1 MAEQEQAAATGAAE
15 AEAIDLGDYMEHLE
29 KDFRVKKDDS
39 ERLQAL
45 VRNLALAAQARSETT
60 AISSN
65 AIKSVKSL
73 IAGIDK
79 MLTEQMNEVLH
90 APEVREI
97 EGTWRGLW
105 YLVNNTET
113 DQKLKIRVINISK
126 TELADTLEDFEG
138 QMWDQSPVFRKV
150 YTDEYSM
157 FGGEPFGC
165 LVGGYE
171 FSNHPKDVGL
181 LRNLSGICASAHT
194 PFIAAAS
201 PRLFRMDSW
210 QELPNPQDLQQIVSN
225 PAYASWQSLRE
236 SEDARYIGL
245 TMPRVLARLPYGAET
260 VPVKGFAFEEEVQGD
275 HEKYTW
281 MNAAFPMGVN
291 INRSH
296 KLFGWGT
303 QIRGVENGGAVLNLP
318 VHTFPTDD
326 GSVAMKCPTEVAIDD
341 RREAELAKLG
351 LMPILHRKNTDIAA
365 FIGAHSLQDDEAR
378 AGRLVD
384 PDAQA
389 NERLSREPALP
400 LPGVALRALP
410 EGHRAGQD
418 RLVQGTL
425 RHAGLAD
432 GVDQPLRPRQPGLR
446 RRQGP
451 RQAPARRGR
460 GAGRQRRGP
469 AGILC
474 RTLLPATPLPAR
486 GHQCFPA
493 AGLRTAVPE
502 DLSIILEGETRAC
515 HAKTDRP

>member
-1 MAEQEQAAATGAAE
+1 
-15 AEAIDLGDYMEHLE
+15 MEHLE

-113 DQKLKIRVINISK
+113 DQKLKIRVMNISK

-165 LVGGYE
+165 LIGGYE

-245 TMPRVLARLPYGAET
+245 DHAAGA
-260 VPVKGFAFEEEVQGD
+260 G
-275 HEKYTW
+275 
-281 MNAAFPMGVN
+281 AA
-291 INRSH
+291 
-296 KLFGWGT
+296 
-303 QIRGVENGGAVLNLP
+303 A
-318 VHTFPTDD
+318 
-326 GSVAMKCPTEVAIDD
+326 
-341 RREAELAKLG
+341 
-351 LMPILHRKNTDIAA
+351 
-365 FIGAHSLQDDEAR
+365 
-378 AGRLVD
+378 
-384 PDAQA
+384 
-389 NERLSREPALP
+389 
-400 LPGVALRALP
+400 
-410 EGHRAGQD
+410 
-418 RLVQGTL
+418 
-425 RHAGLAD
+425 
-432 GVDQPLRPRQPGLR
+432 LR
-446 RRQGP
+446 RRD
-451 RQAPARRGR
+451 
-460 GAGRQRRGP
+460 GAGEGLLLRGGGE
-469 AGILC
+469 A
-474 RTLLPATPLPAR
+474 ATTTSTS
-486 GHQCFPA
+486 G
-493 AGLRTAVPE
+493 
-502 DLSIILEGETRAC
+502 
-515 HAKTDRP
+515 

>member
-1 MAEQEQAAATGAAE
+1 
-15 AEAIDLGDYMEHLE
+15 
-29 KDFRVKKDDS
+29 
-39 ERLQAL
+39 
-45 VRNLALAAQARSETT
+45 
-60 AISSN
+60 
-65 AIKSVKSL
+65 
-73 IAGIDK
+73 
-79 MLTEQMNEVLH
+79 
-90 APEVREI
+90 
-97 EGTWRGLW
+97 
-105 YLVNNTET
+105 
-113 DQKLKIRVINISK
+113 
-126 TELADTLEDFEG
+126 
-138 QMWDQSPVFRKV
+138 MWDQSPVFRKV

-165 LVGGYE
+165 LIGGYE

-236 SEDARYIGL
+236 SEDSRYIGL
-245 TMPRVLARLPYGAET
+245 AMPRVLARLPYGAET
-260 VPVKGFAFEEEVQGD
+260 VPVKGFAFEEEVKRD
-275 HEKYTW
+275 HEKYVW

-303 QIRGVENGGAVLNLP
+303 QIRGVENGGAVINLP

-389 NERLSREPALP
+389 NERLSANLP
-400 LPGVALRALP
+400 YLFPVSRFAHYLKAIARDKVGSFKERS
-410 EGHRAGQD
+410 
-418 RLVQGTL
+418 

-432 GVDQPLRPRQPGLR
+432 RVDQPLRARQPGLR

-451 RQAPARRGR
+451 RQAAAGGGR

-469 AGILC
+469 AGIL
-474 RTLLPATPLPAR
+474 RGALLPAPALPAR
-486 GHQCFPA
+486 GDQRLAA
-493 AGLRTAVPE
+493 AGLRTAVRE
-502 DLSIILEGETRAC
+502 VLMFIYLRGRRENAS
-515 HAKTDRP
+515 